1 DTVQIERSGCSGTSA
16 DSEHLYSI
24 THRSRPKRN
33 FDPVNKLFRVF
44 AEGGID
50 LRYGRL
56 SGCENVAKV
65 IFNEVKVV

>member
-1 DTVQIERSGCSGTSA
+1 MFNGVKVVF
-16 DSEHLYSI
+16 LN
-24 THRSRPKRN
+24 N
-33 FDPVNKLFRVF
+33 FDPVNELFRVF
-44 AEGGID
+44 MEGGID